1 MLDFREL
8 LATAAEAL
16 TRNKTRTA
24 LAALGIMIGIGAVIA
39 LISLGQSSQKSV
51 ANQIQSLGSNL
62 VTISPGFTRTGAVR
76 GAAGSSSTLTNADA
90 TAIATSTT
98 ISSINVVSPELASRG
113 QIIAGRNNENT
124 QIIGATA
131 VYPNVHAVTVTT
143 GSFFSTSDIT
153 QSSRVAVIGPTTAT
167 NLFGDA
173 TSGVGQSI
181 RINKVTFQVIG
192 ITKSKGGTGFQN
204 PDDIVYIPLSV
215 AQKEVFGRTSLSSIA
230 VQVKDK
236 ANITST
242 ENQIGYLLL
251 GRHNISSPSAADF
264 TIISQQDI
272 ISTASQVTGT
282 LSALLAGIAGISLL
296 VGGIGIMN
304 IMLVTV
310 IERTREIG
318 LRKALGARRQTIT
331 SQFIAESIILTFLGG
346 FIGIALGFVISYVAS
361 KFLNLPF
368 VVSWYA
374 VLLAVGVSAGIGI
387 LFGWYPARKASLL
400 TPIEAL
406 RYE

>member
-8 LATAAEAL
+8 LSTASEAL

-98 ISSINVVSPELASRG
+98 ISGINLVSPELSSRG

-124 QIIGATA
+124 QIIGSTAT
-131 VYPNVHAVTVTT
+131 YPSVHAVAVTT
-143 GSFFSTSDIT
+143 GSFLSVADNT

-230 VQVKDK
+230 IQVKDK
-236 ANITST
+236 TNITNA

-251 GRHNISSPSAADF
+251 TRHNISSPSAADF
-264 TIISQQDI
+264 TVISQQDI

-346 FIGIALGFVISYVAS
+346 FIGIALGFIISYVAS
-361 KFLNLPF
+361 KFLSLPF
-368 VVSWYA
+368 VISWYA
-374 VLLAVGVSAGIGI
+374 VLLAVGVSAAIGI